1 MRFIL
6 IIALALAS
14 IVNVNAAE
22 SGRRAACAAGGFVV
36 GAVAGFLVRDAMDA
50 PAPRERVVYVEREP
64 APVVVERE
72 VIVYRE
78 APPPRTIIIV
88 EGERHHRHDDVIVY
102 PHGNGMGWRP
112 APVRPFPQGCR

>member
-14 IVNVNAAE
+14 IANINAAE
-22 SGRRAACAAGGFVV
+22 GRRTAAVGGFVV
-36 GAVAGFLVRDAMDA
+36 GAVAGFLVRDAMVA

-64 APVVVERE
+64 APVVIERE

-88 EGERHHRHDDVIVY
+88 EGERRHRHDEVIVY

-112 APVRPFPQGCR
+112 APVRPFPQGHR